1 VTATS
6 TDPTDVERVTP
17 PAGHRWVLGLG
28 WSSLVANMVLVV
40 TGAVVRLTGSGL
52 GCPTWPRCTDESY
65 TPHAEYGIHGVIEF
79 GNRLLTFVLAAIA
92 IATFVAAV
100 RTGRRSLIW
109 LALWMGLGIPAQA
122 VIGGITVLTDLN
134 PWIVSL
140 HLICSFLIICLAVR
154 FIQLVVRGDDL
165 PRARG
170 PVVGLAWVVFAAGWV
185 VLYIG
190 TMVTGA
196 GPHAGDADSPRN
208 GLDPAQM
215 SQLHADA
222 VFFFIGATVGLLF
235 AVHAWRHGASTRRAL
250 WTLFAV
256 QIGQGAIG
264 FVQYFTD
271 LPIALVAFHMLGAS
285 LTAAAIAWV
294 LVSVRHPR
302 DLEARE
308 TVTAAELAVPV
319 EAPELPAAPTRL

>member
-1 VTATS
+1 MTTATS
-6 TDPTDVERVTP
+6 AARPDVVE
-17 PAGHRWVLGLG
+17 PAPRGPLHRWVLGLG
-28 WSSLVANMVLVV
+28 WASLVANMTLVV

-65 TPHAEYGIHGVIEF
+65 TPHAEHGIHGVIEF

-92 IATFVAAV
+92 IATFIAAV
-100 RTGRRSLIW
+100 RSGRKALIW
-109 LALWMGLGIPAQA
+109 LSLWMGLGIPAQA

-134 PWIVSL
+134 PWIVAL
-140 HLICSFLIICLAVR
+140 HLVCSFAIICLAVR
-154 FIQLVVRGDDL
+154 FIQLVVRGDA
-165 PRARG
+165 PPKARG
-170 PVVGLAWVVFAAGWV
+170 PVVGLAWVVFAAGWA

-196 GPHAGDADSPRN
+196 GPHAGDENSPRN

-222 VFFFIGATVGLLF
+222 VFFFIGATVGLIF
-235 AVHAWRHGASTRRAL
+235 AVHAWRHGASARRAL
-250 WTLFAV
+250 WALFGV

-271 LPIALVAFHMLGAS
+271 LPIVLVGFHMLGAS

-302 DLEARE
+302 ELEG
-308 TVTAAELAVPV
+308 V
-319 EAPELPAAPTRL
+319 EAAAAAPARL